1 MASQLEE
8 ADWAS
13 LMYHAR
19 IFTCAQVKL
28 GPSFLSV
35 ISTNKL
41 SWNHLQPTSG
51 MMEQAEG
58 EGYERVL
65 FLVLAFLSGVFQKR
79 ERVKHVAFDLQ
90 LLEISQYVN
99 IFGKAKSLA
108 SVNCQLTICTSWGC
122 YPHIVYSFCFQIFLW
137 LREATATEYAS
148 WRKGKNDG
156 QWTKG
161 YNKHSY
167 NNYSKVTCNLLSR

>member
-1 MASQLEE
+1 MAAQLEE
-8 ADWAS
+8 ADLAS
-13 LMYHAR
+13 LMYHAH

-28 GPSFLSV
+28 GPSFLSI

-58 EGYERVL
+58 DSYKRIL
-65 FLVLAFLSGVFQKR
+65 FLFLAFLSAVFQKR

-90 LLEISQYVN
+90 LLEMSQYVN

-122 YPHIVYSFCFQIFLW
+122 YPHIVYSLCFQIFLW
-137 LREATATEYAS
+137 LREATATENAS

-161 YNKHSY
+161 YNEHNY
-167 NNYSKVTCNLLSR
+167 NN